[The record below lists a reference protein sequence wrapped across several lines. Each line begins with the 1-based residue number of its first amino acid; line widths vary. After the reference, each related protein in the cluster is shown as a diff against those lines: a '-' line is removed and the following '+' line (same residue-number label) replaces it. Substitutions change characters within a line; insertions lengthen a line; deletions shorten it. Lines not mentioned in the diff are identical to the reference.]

1 MTVLASV
8 PGDTT
13 IFKSNLLR
21 RPSTFAAHKHKLLA
35 NNTKSP
41 KVDEEYYCPF
51 EINVAKIEIF
61 AHKTLIDPENTVQM
75 FSVHRVPQF
84 LYPYYRL

>member
-1 MTVLASV
+1 MVTVLASV

-35 NNTKSP
+35 NNTKSKSP

-61 AHKTLIDPENTVQM
+61 AIKL
-75 FSVHRVPQF
+75 
-84 LYPYYRL
+84 